1 MSSNDEN
8 QIENI
13 NLWLHH
19 KPANYSVEELLSS
32 NSGHTTTDNQKIFDS
47 RTFTRSKKRFTRPN
61 VEKYNEGV
69 YGIGNINVSN
79 DLNSSVESLI
89 NGGNSLSNMPKHS
102 ILETKPLSFDLS
114 EPSNSY
120 YFENML
126 ANIRDSDS
134 FQNMSPPSLVNS
146 ICSTTFANLMEN
158 SLIKNDPVLR
168 EIRDTDFTES
178 ILLQDSEAP
187 LFQSITESCSS
198 LNSDTP
204 ENFLKKVS
212 RSDTFKKK
220 TSFFDNGKVTEID
233 LSNTNQ
239 VRSLNSNSGKLY
251 I

>member
-1 MSSNDEN
+1 MSSKDEN
-8 QIENI
+8 FIENI
-13 NLWLHH
+13 DLWLHP
-19 KPANYSVEELLSS
+19 KTNLSVEELLSS
-32 NSGHTTTDNQKIFDS
+32 NSSHTVSDNQKNFDS
-47 RTFTRSKKRFTRPN
+47 RTFTRPKKRFARPN
-61 VEKYNEGV
+61 IEKYNEAIYGV
-69 YGIGNINVSN
+69 GDTVSN
-79 DLNSSVESLI
+79 DLSSSIESLN
-89 NGGNSLSNMPKHS
+89 NGGIPLSSMPKHS
-102 ILETKPLSFDLS
+102 VIETVKPSFDLS
-114 EPSNSY
+114 QPSNSY

-158 SLIKNDPVLR
+158 SFIKNDPILR

-187 LFQSITESCSS
+187 MFQSITESCSS

-220 TSFFDNGKVTEID
+220 TSSFDIEKRTEIDD
-233 LSNTNQ
+233 LSNTYQIN
-239 VRSLNSNSGKLY
+239 SLNTYSGK
-251 I
+251 